1 MNMERLILKENYDM
15 KNCPVCNKKFTR
27 AMMASRRTSKPIK
40 VMLEHMSDGRGVVR
54 CPHCQSR
61 LRKKISIWFF
71 IALIPF
77 IVSTAIYTLNH
88 QYAFL
93 IYLSVAI
100 FMIVYINLPYVPYD
114 T

>member
-1 MNMERLILKENYDM
+1 M
-15 KNCPVCNKKFTR
+15 KKCPVCSKKFTR
-27 AMMASRRTSKPIK
+27 AMMANRRKSQSTKDLI
-40 VMLEHMSDGRGVVR
+40 LECMVDGKHIVR
-54 CPHCQSR
+54 CPHCESR
-61 LRKKISIWFF
+61 LRKNSIGFF

-93 IYLSVAI
+93 IYLSVVI
-100 FMIVYINLPYVPYD
+100 FMIVYLNLPYVPYD